1 MGNKSKAPD
10 YSELAE
16 VGRDQVALSER
27 ALDYFLAEAERTKP
41 ERDQAIQTSQQVSEA
56 QLAQLERQNELSE
69 DAYNYNV
76 GTFRPLEQRLV
87 ADAESYDTNAR
98 RDQEAQQAGAQVQ
111 QQIDAQRA
119 AEARAQASM
128 GVNPNSGRAMAL
140 DRRSS
145 IAGAAAKAGA
155 MTAARDKVET
165 TGFAR
170 RLDAASLG
178 RNLPA
183 QQSTAA
189 SLALNAG
196 NSAVNNATN
205 PVSVNNAGAALAG
218 QGFSAAQAGLNGASN
233 TFGQVASLQQQAN
246 AADAAASGQLLGTGI
261 GAYAAFAASDKN
273 MKSDIKPESGKA
285 ALKAMRGIPVSSWR
299 YDKEKG
305 GPDDGGQIH
314 VGPMAQDVNR
324 EMGDK
329 AAPGGK
335 MVDLITLNGK
345 TMAAVKE
352 LDRNVS
358 KIAAKVGL
366 KLN

>member
-1 MGNKSKAPD
+1 MGKSKAPD
-10 YSELAE
+10 YRELAE
-16 VGRDQVALSER
+16 VGREQVALSER
-27 ALDYFLAEAERTKP
+27 ALDYFITEAERTKP

-69 DAYNYNV
+69 DAYDYNV

-87 ADAESYDTNAR
+87 ADAESYDTTER
-98 RDQEAQQAGAQVQ
+98 REQEAQQAGAQVQ

-155 MTAARDKVET
+155 MNTARDKVET

-196 NSAVNNATN
+196 NSAVSNATN

-218 QGFSAAQAGLNGASN
+218 QGFSAAQSGLNAASN

-246 AADAAASGQLLGTGI
+246 AADAGGFGQLLGTGI
-261 GAYAAFAASDKN
+261 GAYAAFKPSDKN

-285 ALKAMRGIPVSSWR
+285 ALKAMRGIPVSNWR
-299 YDKEKG
+299 YDPEKG

-324 EMGDK
+324 EMGEK